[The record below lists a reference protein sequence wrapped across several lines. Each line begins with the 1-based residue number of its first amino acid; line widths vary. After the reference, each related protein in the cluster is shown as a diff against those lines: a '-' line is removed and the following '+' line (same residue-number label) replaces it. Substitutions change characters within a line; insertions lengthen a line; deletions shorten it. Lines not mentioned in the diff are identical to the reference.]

1 MYFEKNY
8 GDRMKHVKK
17 IALSIIIFIC
27 CIYPVV
33 SAEVNVNEN
42 NTHLTDNNINLASP
56 TNFGKKYPMF
66 KIESNDTFHVGDD
79 FRFHVTWNPEYH
91 GPVYVN
97 LDDKY
102 KTTVYSDTGQFYIT
116 IRGVDLSPG
125 VHFFRVE
132 SEADDQWFYD
142 CAGTTIIVKEN

>member
-1 MYFEKNY
+1 
-8 GDRMKHVKK
+8 MKYVKI

-42 NTHLTDNNINLASP
+42 YTNLTDNNINLASQN
-56 TNFGKKYPMF
+56 NFGKRYPMF

-102 KTTVYSDTGQFYIT
+102 KTTVYSDKGQFYIT

-125 VHFFRVE
+125 LHFFRVE

-142 CAGTTIIVKEN
+142 GAGTSFVVKN

>member
-1 MYFEKNY
+1 
-8 GDRMKHVKK
+8 MKHVKI

-42 NTHLTDNNINLASP
+42 YTNLTDNNINLASQN
-56 TNFGKKYPMF
+56 NFGKRYPMF
-66 KIESNDTFHVGDD
+66 KIESNVTFHVGDD

-97 LDDKY
+97 LDDEY

-125 VHFFRVE
+125 PHFFRVE

-142 CAGTTIIVKEN
+142 CAGTSFVVKN